1 MPGSLTAP
9 VQEQFLSGCRSENTH
24 EDGEKTC
31 GGQGSRKQGK
41 KILEEKKGGQK
52 ESGVSKYEVP
62 IREKKKKSEN
72 HLFQNITL
80 SFKIH

>member
-1 MPGSLTAP
+1 MVVG
-9 VQEQFLSGCRSENTH
+9 QKTH
-24 EDGEKTC
+24 MRMGRRLVEGRGAGNGEKNT
-31 GGQGSRKQGK
+31 GR
-41 KILEEKKGGQK
+41 KKGGQK

-72 HLFQNITL
+72 HLFPNITL